1 MESKARIL
9 GHPIHPILIVFPLG
23 LLATAVIFDVVA
35 LVSAVP
41 KWAEFATYLTAAGV
55 VGGLLAAVPGTI
67 DWLAIPNGTRA
78 KRVGLLHGVGNVIV
92 VALFLVDWLLRR
104 ETPAAP
110 PTGSVAAGLIGLGL
124 ALVTGWLGGELVGRL
139 GVGVDDGANLNAPS
153 SLSGRFGA
161 GHALERARAAP
172 LRPAGLRWSGAA
184 GARCLRGKA
193 HGESDSPRPAP
204 GRCCRRS
211 CRNLRSPGPP
221 GRKRP
226 VGPRHPSSD
235 SPGSGRVHGGAG

>member
-23 LLATAVIFDVVA
+23 LLATAVIFDIVA

-92 VALFLVDWLLRR
+92 VALFL
-104 ETPAAP
+104 
-110 PTGSVAAGLIGLGL
+110 GS
-124 ALVTGWLGGELVGRL
+124 
-139 GVGVDDGANLNAPS
+139 
-153 SLSGRFGA
+153 SGSGS
-161 GHALERARAAP
+161 P
-172 LRPAGLRWSGAA
+172 WSPAGSEVSWWVAWASAWMT
-184 GARCLRGKA
+184 ART
-193 HGESDSPRPAP
+193 
-204 GRCCRRS
+204 
-211 CRNLRSPGPP
+211 
-221 GRKRP
+221 
-226 VGPRHPSSD
+226 
-235 SPGSGRVHGGAG
+235 